1 MDIENDIEKIKKALG
16 YELDKI
22 INRNKAETAT
32 EIINLKGPICLL
44 FASIIQKLKQLQE
57 KNRHT
62 NEKIDKLIYEMRQN
76 GSQYWAN
83 RLEKLKEK
91 EEEK

>member
-1 MDIENDIEKIKKALG
+1 MEIEEDIEKIKKALD

-32 EIINLKGPICLL
+32 EIINLKGPIYLL

-62 NEKIDKLIYEMRQN
+62 NEKIDKLVARMRKN
-76 GSQYWAN
+76 GTNYWADEW
-83 RLEKLKEK
+83 EKVK
-91 EEEK
+91 EE

>member
-62 NEKIDKLIYEMRQN
+62 NEKIDKLVARMRKN
-76 GSQYWAN
+76 GTNYWADEW
-83 RLEKLKEK
+83 EKVK
-91 EEEK
+91 EE